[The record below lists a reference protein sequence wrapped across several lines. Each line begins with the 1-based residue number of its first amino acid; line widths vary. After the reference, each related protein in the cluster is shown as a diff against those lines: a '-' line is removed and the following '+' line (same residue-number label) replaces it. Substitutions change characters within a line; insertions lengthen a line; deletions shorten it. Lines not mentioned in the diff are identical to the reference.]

1 MLPVLPFWC
10 PLSPFVTVAVDTFIG
25 TRVER
30 GDAEAL
36 ALLSRLTGRSVS
48 SEIRRAV
55 RAHLEAAEG
64 LLNDDE
70 AAPTAPLA
78 TTTPA
83 VQVPSESPA

>member
-1 MLPVLPFWC
+1 MPT
-10 PLSPFVTVAVDTFIG
+10 VTVCDVAVDTFIG

-78 TTTPA
+78 TTPA
-83 VQVPSESPA
+83 VRGPEHVPAA